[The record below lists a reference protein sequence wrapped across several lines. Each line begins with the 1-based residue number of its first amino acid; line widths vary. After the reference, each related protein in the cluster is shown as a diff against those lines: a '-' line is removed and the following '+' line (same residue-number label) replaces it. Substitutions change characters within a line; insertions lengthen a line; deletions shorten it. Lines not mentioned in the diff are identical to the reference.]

1 MVVDDGLGI
10 DGHGVVD
17 GGQDFGG
24 VDGIFQGGGAG
35 LVGLAMHIPALDAG
49 ASYDAG
55 VAVGPVVASV
65 GAVGV
70 AAGGDSGSGARAAF
84 AGEVFKE

>member
-24 VDGIFQGGGAG
+24 VDAT
-35 LVGLAMHIPALDAG
+35 
-49 ASYDAG
+49 
-55 VAVGPVVASV
+55 V